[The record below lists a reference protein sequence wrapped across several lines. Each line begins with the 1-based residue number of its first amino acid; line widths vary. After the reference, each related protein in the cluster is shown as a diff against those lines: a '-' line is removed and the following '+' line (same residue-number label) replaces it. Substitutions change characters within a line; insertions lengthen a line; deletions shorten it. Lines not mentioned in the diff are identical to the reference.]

1 MSGAVETEAI
11 PKPEA
16 LDRKCDICG
25 AEIRLGSQF
34 CYNCGSEIRE
44 EAVEESAAET
54 SDDVSA
60 DEEKAV
66 SSETAD
72 VEEPPKKPVR
82 SSVRRHRPVKAKE
95 TTIRWEEPEG
105 VGLGSIAVV
114 ALIVALAAVLIAVG
128 FYIR

>member
-44 EAVEESAAET
+44 VADEETAAET
-54 SDDVSA
+54 SVDVSA
-60 DEEKAV
+60 VAENAV
-66 SSETAD
+66 SSETAGI
-72 VEEPPKKPVR
+72 EAPPKKSVR